1 MGIGFWQRRQNH
13 IRKEKKRKEKSFNK
27 WCCSNWMSVCRRM
40 QIDPYLSPY
49 RALKSKWIK
58 YINLDMH
65 ALILIEKWGIAL
77 DPLVQETTSWTDPTS
92 QPLRST
98 IKWDLMP
105 GRVAH
110 AEAGEF
116 LSSRPAWTTQPVP
129 AHPGQN
135 TKPPPPP
142 TKKKKGGG
150 PHESKKLLYGK
161 EHCQKDK
168 IEA

>member
-1 MGIGFWQRRQNH
+1 MP
-13 IRKEKKRKEKSFNK
+13 
-27 WCCSNWMSVCRRM
+27 VCRRM

-58 YINLDMH
+58 YINLDIH

-116 LSSRPAWTTQPVP
+116 VSSRPAWSTKWV
-129 AHPGQN
+129 PGQPGLYRE
-135 TKPPPPP
+135 TLPRR
-142 TKKKKGGG
+142 TKKKGGG
-150 PHESKKLLYGK
+150 HLMNLKSSCMGKNTVKGQNRSLEIGQRSLPPLHLK
-161 EHCQKDK
+161 EHWYAKNIK
-168 IEA
+168 N